1 MDHRSDPTALDT
13 ALARILS
20 EPSWAQQLALAT
32 AEALEHDSFIVVDG
46 WHLTDAINIAIA
58 RVLIGLPGIVA
69 AEATTRLHLAL
80 PQAHPRETAGEYAL
94 RLRAVA
100 KGL

>member
-1 MDHRSDPTALDT
+1 MDTPTDLDT
-13 ALARILS
+13 VLARILS
-20 EPSWAQQLALAT
+20 EPSRAHLLAIAT
-32 AEALEHDSFIVVDG
+32 ATALEHDSFIVVDG

-58 RVLIGLPGIVA
+58 QVLIGLPGIVA

-80 PQAHPRETAGEYAL
+80 PKAHPRETAGEYAI